1 VPFMPVHSDQPITH
15 ISAPYL
21 TWGTILFCVVVQIW
35 MSGLPVEAE
44 WRAAY
49 SFGFIP
55 GEMMVGLQR
64 PPAIDVLPAE
74 FTLLTYQFFHGGV
87 GHLIGNMLVLFV
99 FGGVVEDRFGHV
111 RFGLLY
117 LGAGVIAGLAHGM
130 QFPESTTVLV
140 GASGAIAGVL
150 GAYIVMFPRARV
162 TLLGPLFI
170 PLRLRAWL
178 LIGIWF
184 LIDLFMAGYGGDS
197 NVAWSAHVAGFMVGV
212 LAGLMGRR
220 LERFRI

>member
-1 VPFMPVHSDQPITH
+1 
-15 ISAPYL
+15 
-21 TWGTILFCVVVQIW
+21 
-35 MSGLPVEAE
+35 
-44 WRAAY
+44 
-49 SFGFIP
+49 
-55 GEMMVGLQR
+55 
-64 PPAIDVLPAE
+64 
-74 FTLLTYQFFHGGV
+74 
-87 GHLIGNMLVLFV
+87 
-99 FGGVVEDRFGHV
+99 
-111 RFGLLY
+111 
-117 LGAGVIAGLAHGM
+117 M